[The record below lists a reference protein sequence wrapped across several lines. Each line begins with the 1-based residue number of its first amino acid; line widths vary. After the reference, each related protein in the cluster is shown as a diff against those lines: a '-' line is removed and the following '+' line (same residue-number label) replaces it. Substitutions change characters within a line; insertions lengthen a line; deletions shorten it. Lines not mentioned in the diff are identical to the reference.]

1 MTSSS
6 RILLFVV
13 LEILQILLY
22 LRRIL
27 FKFIF
32 FSDKYYIPRL
42 RSSCVYSI
50 IMVVMARVSLQKKMK
65 PWRRFVQKGSQSVT
79 NILYSDGFSIWNIYP
94 GNYYIP
100 IILNEKD
107 KFSCV
112 YLNLIIILWIL
123 YVNDDVVT
131 VLCTRR

>member
-27 FKFIF
+27 FGFIF

-65 PWRRFVQKGSQSVT
+65 P
-79 NILYSDGFSIWNIYP
+79 
-94 GNYYIP
+94 
-100 IILNEKD
+100 
-107 KFSCV
+107 
-112 YLNLIIILWIL
+112 
-123 YVNDDVVT
+123 
-131 VLCTRR
+131 